1 MEKDQVLL
9 WKTPY
14 IVAPGVAPE
23 SNLGFIQG
31 CFSSQLKKD
40 TGIVL
45 AYIIVIESSKKKD
58 GSNSFKS

>member
-1 MEKDQVLL
+1 MLL
-9 WKTPY
+9 WKTPF
-14 IVAPGVAPE
+14 IVAPEGAPE

-45 AYIIVIESSKKKD
+45 AYIIVIEISKRKD
-58 GSNSFKS
+58 